1 MDDQPSLEPD
11 LDRRPPAGARQ
22 WLMPDG
28 RFTVGS
34 VARAVAALWVGL
46 ILLSTPPVLVIASR
60 EVAARA
66 DRVATA
72 AAATNT
78 PSGPAQ
84 PAAPE
89 SDDLRALSGVLLAG
103 AMAVT
108 ALALVLIGQLAW
120 RGVLSLREGGR
131 GAAGGDAPRSGTG

>member
-34 VARAVAALWVGL
+34 VARAIAALWVGL
-46 ILLSTPPVLVIASR
+46 ILLATPPVLVIASR

-66 DRVATA
+66 DRVAAATA
-72 AAATNT
+72 AVP

-84 PAAPE
+84 AAAPE

-131 GAAGGDAPRSGTG
+131 GTTGSDAPPSGTG

>member
-1 MDDQPSLEPD
+1 MEDLPSLEPD
-11 LDRRPPAGARQ
+11 LDRRPPAGVRQ

-34 VARAVAALWVGL
+34 VARAIAALWVGL

-66 DRVATA
+66 DRAATAVATSESAQSA
-72 AAATNT
+72 ASA
-78 PSGPAQ
+78 PA
-84 PAAPE
+84 
-89 SDDLRALSGVLLAG
+89 DLRALSGLLLAG
-103 AMAVT
+103 ATAVT

-131 GAAGGDAPRSGTG
+131 SAGNAPPSGTE